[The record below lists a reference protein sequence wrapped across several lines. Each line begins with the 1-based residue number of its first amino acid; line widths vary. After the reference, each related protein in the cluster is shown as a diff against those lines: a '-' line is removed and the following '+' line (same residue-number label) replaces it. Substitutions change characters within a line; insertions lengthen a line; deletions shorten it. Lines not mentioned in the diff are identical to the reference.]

1 MDFDKI
7 LETEFKEIRKA
18 IKFAKH
24 EYHTFTFATI
34 DSNTPQ
40 LRTVVLRSFDSDK
53 NKIYFHTDNR
63 SPKLIQ
69 IKMNSDVSA
78 LFYDKVRKIQLRII
92 GKATTIKKC
101 AKLKKIWSSMK
112 PDSKLCYMG
121 PFSPTENL
129 DSFQPNLPNHDSHN
143 ISTKSDEFGFGN
155 FCRVSIKMRSL
166 EWLKLNYKGH
176 QRILFHLSPETR
188 PQWLAT

>member
-53 NKIYFHTDNR
+53 NEIYFHTDKR
-63 SPKLIQ
+63 SPKLSQ

-92 GKATTIKKC
+92 GKATTTKKC
-101 AKLKKIWSSMK
+101 AKLEKIWSSMK

-121 PFSPTENL
+121 PFSPTKNL
-129 DSFQPNLPNHDSHN
+129 DSFQPNLPEHDAHN
-143 ISTKSDEFGFGN
+143 ISTKSDEFGFSN
-155 FCRVSIKMRSL
+155 FCRVSIKMRSF

-176 QRILFHLSPETR
+176 QRILFYLTPETR